1 MNLIELFERMKNR
14 KGYESNSG
22 TADIV
27 HEIYEKSARDESG
40 TLPVIIKPDIQ
51 DKKEKKSLN

>member
-14 KGYESNSG
+14 KGYESNPG

-27 HEIYEKSARDESG
+27 HEIYEKSARNESG
-40 TLPVIIKPDIQ
+40 TLPVIIKPDIP
-51 DKKEKKSLN
+51 DKKQKKSLN